1 VQPAGRHS
9 DRAGSHQPERVTQQ
23 SGPGCI
29 IDWLERG
36 EPLELPHPEFF
47 PGQHILVWAGPV
59 LSPQQRLQLEHW
71 QKQGYSIT
79 AHGLAEAA

>member
-1 VQPAGRHS
+1 VFA
-9 DRAGSHQPERVTQQ
+9 
-23 SGPGCI
+23 
-29 IDWLERG
+29 